1 MHNYQKKMKQKIPR
15 YYLIFSIPLVSLITI
30 LVCYFIFNNKIQAAV
45 ENTPPTEQNCS
56 YVIKRL
62 KGYTYIRP
70 LVYIQ
75 SRCQSESL
83 FPVRDAVQQL
93 IDGYKQAGVLT
104 SASVYLRVF
113 GHGDWVCINDT
124 ETYRP
129 GSLLKVPELITFL
142 RENELHPGLLDK
154 MIKYDHIYQSNKS
167 VVFTSKSI
175 ELGKSYSIRELL
187 RFMIEYSDNNATILL
202 NNCMDAN
209 QFKKTFTDLGLK
221 EPSMQAS
228 DYPVT
233 SKDYSLF
240 FEELYNAGYL
250 TIEDSENAVELL
262 TKCNFKDG
270 LMCGIPQDA
279 LIAHKFGE
287 AGDNNIHELHEA
299 AIIISGNKRYQITV
313 MTKGKDLKQLSDVIK
328 NISKIVYQKVK

>member
-1 MHNYQKKMKQKIPR
+1 MKQKIPR
-15 YYLIFSIPLVSLITI
+15 YYLVISLPLVCLFTVLI
-30 LVCYFIFNNKIQAAV
+30 CYFVFNNKIQAAV
-45 ENTPPTEQNCS
+45 DNTPSPAQNCS

-62 KGYTYIRP
+62 RGYTYIRP

-75 SRCQSESL
+75 SRCQSENL
-83 FPVRDAVQQL
+83 YPVRDAVQQL
-93 IDGYKQAGVLT
+93 IDGYKQSRVLN

-113 GHGDWVCINDT
+113 GHGDWICVNDT

-142 RENELHPGLLDK
+142 RENELHPGTLDK
-154 MIKYDHIYQSNKS
+154 KITYDHPYVSNKN

-187 RFMIEYSDNNATILL
+187 RYMIEYSDNNATILL
-202 NNCMDAN
+202 NNCMNTN

-221 EPSMQAS
+221 EPNMQAS
-228 DYPVT
+228 DYPIS

-250 TIEDSENAVELL
+250 TIEDSEYAVELL
-262 TKCNFKDG
+262 TKCDFKDG
-270 LMCGIPQDA
+270 LIGGIPNEA

-299 AIIISGNKRYQITV
+299 GIIISGNKRYQVTV

-328 NISKIVYQKVK
+328 NISKLVYQKVS

>member
-1 MHNYQKKMKQKIPR
+1 MKQKVPR
-15 YYLIFSIPLVSLITI
+15 YYLVFSLPVACLVTTVI
-30 LVCYFIFNNKIQAAV
+30 CYFAFSKQIQAAV
-45 ENTPPTEQNCS
+45 DNTPTPAQNCS

-75 SRCQSESL
+75 SRCQSENL

-93 IDGYKQAGVLT
+93 IEGYKQAGILS

-113 GHGDWVCINDT
+113 GHGDWVCLNDT

-129 GSLLKVPELITFL
+129 GSLLKVPELITFF
-142 RENELHPGLLDK
+142 RENELHPGTLDK
-154 MIKYDHIYQSNKS
+154 MIMYDHPYVSNKN
-167 VVFTSKSI
+167 VVYTSKSI

-187 RFMIEYSDNNATILL
+187 RYMITYSDNNATILL
-202 NNCMDAN
+202 NNCMNVN

-221 EPSMQAS
+221 EPNMQAS
-228 DYPVT
+228 DYPIS

-250 TIEDSENAVELL
+250 TIEDSENAVEML
-262 TKCNFKDG
+262 TKCDFKDG
-270 LMCGIPQDA
+270 LTGGIPNDA

-299 AIIISGNKRYQITV
+299 GIIISGNKRYQVTV
-313 MTKGKDLKQLSDVIK
+313 MTKGKDFKQLSEVIK
-328 NISKIVYQKVK
+328 NISKLVYQKVS